1 MPQHIQLGNCCPEY
15 VTSQFKLHQS
25 PNTGSDEHH
34 SEHSTSHV
42 IWFQDF
48 STYNK
53 ISFSHSC
60 DHLPLNIFIPG
71 TVHHLIYCLTVLVSR
86 SYQWIPIDIFV
97 QQVSRPGLTK
107 GSIPRTLRF
116 MTTAVSQLEK
126 RQVSRCQTRRWHTL
140 TTEEQTVPSKWY
152 LLLAR
157 DTCVINRSGLHN
169 LLGSIICKQK
179 LRTSIGKKRN
189 TCSLCILGSVSVR
202 CYMTPKLLY

>member
-1 MPQHIQLGNCCPEY
+1 MGLAIHKCHSISNSATAVQNM
-15 VTSQFKLHQS
+15 LHHNSNYTRHQILAVM
-25 PNTGSDEHH
+25 NIT

-107 GSIPRTLRF
+107 GSIPGTLRF
-116 MTTAVSQLEK
+116 MTTVSQLEK

-157 DTCVINRSGLHN
+157 DTCVINRSGLQN
-169 LLGSIICKQK
+169 LLGLSIICKQK
-179 LRTSIGKKRN
+179 LRTSIGKKGTRAVCAYN
-189 TCSLCILGSVSVR
+189 S
-202 CYMTPKLLY
+202 

>member
-1 MPQHIQLGNCCPEY
+1 MPHHIQLSNCYPEY
-15 VTSQFKLHQS
+15 VPSQFKLHQS

-97 QQVSRPGLTK
+97 QQVSRPCLTK
-107 GSIPRTLRF
+107 GSIPGTLRYD
-116 MTTAVSQLEK
+116 K
-126 RQVSRCQTRRWHTL
+126 RDRGELARKKTSSRCQTRRWHTL
-140 TTEEQTVPSKWY
+140 TTEEQTVPSKRY
-152 LLLAR
+152 LLLTR
-157 DTCVINRSGLHN
+157 DTCVINRSGLQN

-179 LRTSIGKKRN
+179 LRTSIGKKGTRAV
-189 TCSLCILGSVSVR
+189 CA
-202 CYMTPKLLY
+202 Y